1 MERRVQVLHPV
12 LNVIDLCCM
21 VFFTLEYVLRIAFI
35 HERLGYMRSI
45 MGLID
50 LSALLSD
57 YVHLI
62 MVAIDPTLQ
71 QKSSPF

>member
-1 MERRVQVLHPV
+1 VSAAG
-12 LNVIDLCCM
+12 LN
-21 VFFTLEYVLRIAFI
+21 YNVLRIAFI
-35 HERLGYMRSI
+35 HERLRYMRSI

-57 YVHLI
+57 YVHLF
-62 MVAIDPTLQ
+62 MVVIDPTLQ